1 MHATKETMTGR
12 EAEEGFLGKVDSVNK
27 KYRFFLLR
35 RGIPEGL
42 LKNISEHT
50 LPRISFSDALEMAKI
65 GQPWKDP
72 ANPEK
77 DFLRE
82 LRIEVADALGI
93 GQDEK
98 ALERLCIYTAVGS
111 PLDILHKIDFFV
123 EYKQKDGHILRVKC
137 DLTENPA
144 RKKNMG
150 DILVVDANAIGDPA
164 NDEKRY
170 LDAIQGLAQNIAR
183 NFRAQESRFN

>member
-1 MHATKETMTGR
+1 MTGR
-12 EAEEGFLGKVDSVNK
+12 EAEEGFLGKVDSANK

-42 LKNISEHT
+42 IQNISEHA
-50 LPRISFSDALEMAKI
+50 LPNISFSDALEMAKAA
-65 GQPWKDP
+65 QPWKDP
-72 ANPEK
+72 TNPEK

-98 ALERLCIYTAVGS
+98 ALDRLCVYTAVGS
-111 PLDILHKIDFFV
+111 PLDILHKIDFFI
-123 EYKQKDGHILRVKC
+123 EYEQKDGRILLVKC
-137 DLTENPA
+137 DLTEDPA

-150 DILVVDANAIGDPA
+150 DILMIDANAIGDPA

-170 LDAIQGLAQNIAR
+170 LDAIRGLAQNIVR